1 MKKTLGKITHNV
13 TILAAKKIIDS
24 YDSDDLSPGKRL
36 LSIIAGAYIF
46 QNGVKNIFKHPII
59 AIQEVTLGGY
69 LLYDAVKGIKDGYN
83 RKPSNEYQIRKN
95 QIQGNDPNSPVPA
108 FV

>member
-1 MKKTLGKITHNV
+1 MLNKITNNFA
-13 TILAAKKIIDS
+13 ILAAKKLLDS
-24 YDSDDLSPGKRL
+24 YDSGEISTSKRL

-46 QNGVKNIFKHPII
+46 QNALKNIYKHPII
-59 AIQEVTLGGY
+59 AIQEAVLGGY

-83 RKPSNEYQIRKN
+83 KKPTEASQIRKN
-95 QIQGNDPNSPVPA
+95 QIQGNDPECPVPA